1 MWRGW
6 VYIAT
11 TAHAASCRFLDG
23 NQFGNRHRASR
34 KRQPADRFLTIDEN
48 GQRLFAITTL
58 DGTPQ
63 KASLT
68 VVQLAAVPLAIGSLS
83 ASTVPEAGGASIT
96 IRGSGFQS
104 GIKVT
109 IGGKS
114 AAANFVDMNTI
125 TATAPALTAGPQQI
139 ILTNTSGETISLD
152 AALTAN

>member
-1 MWRGW
+1 MTDMDTLHG
-6 VYIAT
+6 
-11 TAHAASCRFLDG
+11 G
-23 NQFGNRHRASR
+23 
-34 KRQPADRFLTIDEN
+34 FLTIDEN

-83 ASTVPEAGGASIT
+83 ASTVPVAGGASLT
-96 IRGSGFQS
+96 IRGSGFQP
-104 GIKVT
+104 GIKLT

-114 AAANFVDMNTI
+114 TTANFVDMNTV
-125 TATAPALTAGPQQI
+125 TATSPALSAGAQQI
-139 ILTNTSGETISLD
+139 VLANASGETISLD